1 MHACIYAHN
10 KKTSRQQ
17 GGQPANQA
25 ARQYHKASAESLSSS
40 TRGIYAIFLKVGE
53 VDALHCP
60 IAPAGGRCCAATVL
74 SYVLVWFEVAFVF
87 YAFNAAKPQ
96 RSKISAILTE
106 IN

>member
-1 MHACIYAHN
+1 MTLTGQHFFKVEPTKPLLFDFEIYAHN

-74 SYVLVWFEVAFVF
+74 S
-87 YAFNAAKPQ
+87 
-96 RSKISAILTE
+96 
-106 IN
+106 